1 MPAPTMDDLRA
12 ATETLSRLTE
22 YLRNVPDPNVAL
34 ALAEP
39 LLDEYTGIPVQF
51 GDTLRALARAV
62 LDHPDTRRTPALRC
76 LVDELRT
83 AAWEQSDQHTLHSAL
98 DDLRTLLATTSP
110 AMAEGSR
117 CR

>member
-1 MPAPTMDDLRA
+1 VPAPTPDDLHA

-22 YLRNVPDPNVAL
+22 YLRDAPDPNVAL
-34 ALAEP
+34 ALVEP

-51 GDTLRALARAV
+51 GDTLRALARTV
-62 LDHPDTRRTPALRC
+62 LDHSDIPRSPALGR

-83 AAWEQSDQHTLHSAL
+83 AAWEQSDQHTLHYAL
-98 DDLRTLLATTSP
+98 DDLRTLLANTSP
-110 AMAEGSR
+110 TVPEGSR